1 MNLSPA
7 ISPIARSFVLVMVLL
22 VLIATPLVAAP
33 GGNAQ
38 ATASISGEVYMDG
51 NTNRIREPLEAGI
64 SGSRVV
70 LLDASGGYLAET
82 TTDSDGYY
90 VFGNLEFATYQ
101 LQIAPPAGYIVVN
114 NGSVIVNVG
123 EVGAP
128 LLISTSLRYGVFI
141 PQISR

>member
-33 GGNAQ
+33 ADSQ
-38 ATASISGEVYMDG
+38 RATASISGEVYMDG
-51 NTNRIREPLEAGI
+51 NVNRVREPLEAGI
-64 SGSRVV
+64 SGARVI
-70 LLDASGGYLAET
+70 LLDASGGYVTET
-82 TTDSDGYY
+82 TTDTDGYY
-90 VFGNLEFATYQ
+90 TFGNLEVATYQ
-101 LQIAPPAGYIVVN
+101 LQIAPPAGYIVIN
-114 NGSVIVNVG
+114 NGSAIVDVG

-128 LLISTSLRYGVFI
+128 LLISTSLRHGVFI

>member
-7 ISPIARSFVLVMVLL
+7 ISPIARSFVLVMVLF

-33 GGNAQ
+33 GGSDL

-64 SGSRVV
+64 SGARII

-90 VFGNLEFATYQ
+90 LFGNLEFATYR
-101 LQIAPPAGYIVVN
+101 LQIVPPTGHIVVN
-114 NGSVIVNVG
+114 NGSVIVTVG
-123 EVGAP
+123 DVGTP
-128 LLISTSLRYGVFI
+128 LLISTALRHGLFI